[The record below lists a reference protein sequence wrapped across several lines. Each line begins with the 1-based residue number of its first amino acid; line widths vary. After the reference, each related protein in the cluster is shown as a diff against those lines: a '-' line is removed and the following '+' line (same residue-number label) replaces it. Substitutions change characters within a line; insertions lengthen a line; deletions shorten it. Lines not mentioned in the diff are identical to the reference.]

1 MIGHRPVVSKV
12 EEKVKLY
19 CVMGPE
25 SDQSDIINENN
36 IASIPCS
43 PTNKKSNDVIEVK
56 TKKKQRKEKKRKVW
70 HTTQTPPLT
79 PQSFLGG
86 DKVFQRQ
93 GTKHNFKDVS
103 EGKDGKVLLILCNP
117 IGL

>member
-1 MIGHRPVVSKV
+1 MRHSPA
-12 EEKVKLY
+12 
-19 CVMGPE
+19 C
-25 SDQSDIINENN
+25 DQSDIINENT
-36 IASIPCS
+36 IAKHLPF
-43 PTNKKSNDVIEVK
+43 NDYFSKYKANEA
-56 TKKKQRKEKKRKVW
+56 KKKEKSGIPPNPCL
-70 HTTQTPPLT
+70 TPPLN

>member
-1 MIGHRPVVSKV
+1 MTTFISNYKA
-12 EEKVKLY
+12 
-19 CVMGPE
+19 
-25 SDQSDIINENN
+25 NE
-36 IASIPCS
+36 A
-43 PTNKKSNDVIEVK
+43 KKSGIPPNP
-56 TKKKQRKEKKRKVW
+56 RL
-70 HTTQTPPLT
+70 TPPLI

-103 EGKDGKVLLILCNP
+103 VGKDGKVLLILCNP